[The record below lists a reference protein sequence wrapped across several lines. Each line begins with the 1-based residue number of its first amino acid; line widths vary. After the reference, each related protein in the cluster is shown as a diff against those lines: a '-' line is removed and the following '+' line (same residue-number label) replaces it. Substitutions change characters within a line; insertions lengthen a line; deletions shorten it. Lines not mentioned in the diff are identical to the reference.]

1 MQFLHG
7 FLWLIAFWLIGS
19 LLVQLGHLPLSPGV
33 IGLVLLTLYFV
44 ARGRVH
50 STIASASQ
58 PLIMMLAMLIMPG
71 VVGVFQVLDQ
81 ISEYWLAVLMS
92 LVLGTLL
99 SVASTLWLIR
109 RLLSH
114 TTPPHHETLLQDNAL
129 LHDEM
134 PLQADDASRTN
145 GQEERP

>member
-50 STIASASQ
+50 GTIASASQ

-81 ISEYWLAVLMS
+81 ISEYWLAVMMS

-109 RLLSH
+109 RLL
-114 TTPPHHETLLQDNAL
+114 PHSSEPRHAALLQDDIPL
-129 LHDEM
+129 QDEM
-134 PLQADDASRTN
+134 PLRAEDASRTN
-145 GQEERP
+145 GQGERP

>member
-109 RLLSH
+109 RLLPH
-114 TTPPHHETLLQDNAL
+114 TSEPHHAAILQDEIPLQDETPP
-129 LHDEM
+129 
-134 PLQADDASRTN
+134 QAENTSRTS
-145 GQEERP
+145 GQGERS